1 MRATKIISEGSKPL
15 LQQTRHLSDTERG
28 VHLTLAQTRLTRH
41 TNKPTGSFRAHL
53 PNGTTLTSANSLQQT
68 SGTFKKYT
76 TEEKGGN
83 VHTLGHLLAQHP
95 IAART
100 ATCTKTDA
108 TPSLSTLWLHH
119 EDIKS
124 MQNLSMAPDNHG
136 EHTTHPLM
144 EQRRSTSSN
153 QTKNSAAAHLRQQRQ
168 RKHIHTHPTLQKHR
182 MLHLH
187 RLANNPSQKTRNGKP
202 PKQATPPCL
211 HPMQKTHSTSSL
223 HYTAGGLKRYGRQW
237 PLFLPDL
244 D

>member
-1 MRATKIISEGSKPL
+1 M
-15 LQQTRHLSDTERG
+15 
-28 VHLTLAQTRLTRH
+28 HLTLAHTRLTRH

-187 RLANNPSQKTRNGKP
+187 RML
-202 PKQATPPCL
+202 TPDA
-211 HPMQKTHSTSSL
+211 KTHSTSSM
-223 HYTAGGLKRYGRQW
+223 HYKAGGLKRYGRQW